1 MQIVYIREDIL
12 SKLVSTDLSID
23 GFFVEIRLRKKT
35 WLLCSY
41 YNLKKNLKLHW
52 QKLKIRS

>member
-35 WLLCSY
+35 
-41 YNLKKNLKLHW
+41 
-52 QKLKIRS
+52 